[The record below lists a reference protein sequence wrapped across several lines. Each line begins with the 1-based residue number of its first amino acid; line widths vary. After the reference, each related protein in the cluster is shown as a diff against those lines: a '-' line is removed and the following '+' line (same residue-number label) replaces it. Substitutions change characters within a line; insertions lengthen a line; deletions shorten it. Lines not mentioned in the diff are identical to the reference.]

1 MASATYK
8 EWKLAREAMQL
19 AWGNYFTAL
28 KRVEKIDKWGMK
40 TRIDDPKLNLIVE
53 IQYALYKEANER
65 YEIAKKA
72 HFHKKNA

>member
-8 EWKLAREAMQL
+8 EWQLAREAMHT
-19 AWGNYFTAL
+19 AWGNYLAAL
-28 KRVEKIDKWGMK
+28 KKVEKVDRWGMVH
-40 TRIDDPKLNLIVE
+40 RIDDPKLNLIVE

-72 HFHKKNA
+72 HFHKKSV